1 MSTGVGLI
9 IAVKR
14 LGAAKTR
21 LAPLFGDRTRERVV
35 LAMLADTLAA
45 AAAAR
50 AVQSVTIVTP
60 DADETGVAALAAEL
74 AVRVLA
80 DPTPA
85 GHSDPLNNALRAA
98 AAFVGAETPNVA
110 ALQGDLPALRT
121 VELDQAI
128 VAARAFPRSF
138 VADRH
143 GTGTSA
149 LFAFGVPLDPTFGTN
164 SAVSHRN
171 SGAIELAEP
180 WPGLR
185 CDIDTPDDLDAARHF
200 GIGSATAREIDM
212 VNGSVSGAA
221 SNPHCDRR

>member
-14 LGAAKTR
+14 IGAAKTR

-50 AVQSVTIVTP
+50 GVQSVTIVTP

-98 AAFVGAETPNVA
+98 AAVVGAETPNVA

-128 VAARAFPRSF
+128 AAARAYPRSF

-149 LFAFGVPLDPTFGTN
+149 LFAFGVAMVLLAVLINFAFRWRRYPAALSLPLDATGPEPVEVTPQEHARVLE
-164 SAVSHRN
+164 AVRSLDSFVDVSEADLIR
-171 SGAIELAEP
+171 LA
-180 WPGLR
+180 
-185 CDIDTPDDLDAARHF
+185 D
-200 GIGSATAREIDM
+200 
-212 VNGSVSGAA
+212 
-221 SNPHCDRR
+221 